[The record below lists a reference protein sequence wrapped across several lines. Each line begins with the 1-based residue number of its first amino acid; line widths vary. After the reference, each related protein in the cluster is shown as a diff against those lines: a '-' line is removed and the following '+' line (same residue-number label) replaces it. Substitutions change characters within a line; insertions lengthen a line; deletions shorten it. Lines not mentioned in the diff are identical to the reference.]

1 MPFRDIIGHTRVLEL
16 LARSIELQSLPPS
29 QLFAGPSGVGKRLAA
44 LSVAQALNCLQPVP
58 FPVIA
63 ATGTA
68 SGRGP
73 AARTAGPRTEW
84 SEPDRERNGVSR
96 PASAKAPAARHSASR
111 EGGGSGQSPEMKDG
125 CGRCTSCTRIA
136 RRVHPDVV
144 WLEPDEAGAIGIDAV
159 RAVLDQVAYRP
170 FEARR
175 RVVIADE
182 ADALGT
188 AAQSALLKTLEEP
201 PPATVFI
208 LVSSRPDALL
218 PTVLSRCPRLRFR
231 PLTIVELAKALA
243 DRGYAE
249 AEAHAV
255 AAISDGSLGRALEA
269 RAGDLLEA
277 RQLAGEVLA
286 KVARTA
292 NARDRLEQAKVLTA
306 KRGGSAASDRDQLS
320 AYLRAMASLLRDV
333 ELLATGADE
342 RALANADVQGDLDRL
357 RDAYAGGRSREA
369 FVAVDRAIA
378 ALDRN
383 ASAKIVADWL
393 VLQI

>member
-68 SGRGP
+68 SGR
-73 AARTAGPRTEW
+73 
-84 SEPDRERNGVSR
+84 
-96 PASAKAPAARHSASR
+96 
-111 EGGGSGQSPEMKDG
+111 DG